1 MIRAVR
7 RQAGPLGGGGGS
19 SWGAGW
25 RQNAARRP
33 AQSDMRRSA
42 QRAPSCSPCSGGR
55 PHENVNSRQLHLV
68 LLPWGLAQRHGGGNR
83 TNRTHR
89 AAERNS
95 HHDSHTA
102 RTAHSPLRVK
112 LWAPRC
118 CLGASLEA
126 SSGNAPGCTAAQTR
140 PRQPHCRARS
150 CCAES
155 RLRLNSCNMR
165 PRPRAQA
172 TRTPRAHANR
182 RRQPAADPCCSSSR
196 WRSATCAA
204 RKGNKGLYMG
214 GWGGCAQRRAKGVA
228 RGAASYG
235 LRLEQRRLGKGGR
248 GEATPHG
255 ARHESRC
262 ATQGVGRCGVDK
274 PVFMARRPAAQPL
287 LY

>member
-1 MIRAVR
+1 MRDGAKTQRVDRPSLTCAGLPSALPPAAPAAEAGLMRTSTAGSCTLSCCPGPCAATRR
-7 RQAGPLGGGGGS
+7 RQPHQPHASRGRAQFTPRFTHCSHSPLPAAGQTVG
-19 SWGAGW
+19 
-25 RQNAARRP
+25 P
-33 AQSDMRRSA
+33 A
-42 QRAPSCSPCSGGR
+42 
-55 PHENVNSRQLHLV
+55 
-68 LLPWGLAQRHGGGNR
+68 LLPW
-83 TNRTHR
+83 
-89 AAERNS
+89 
-95 HHDSHTA
+95 
-102 RTAHSPLRVK
+102 
-112 LWAPRC
+112 
-118 CLGASLEA
+118 SLEA